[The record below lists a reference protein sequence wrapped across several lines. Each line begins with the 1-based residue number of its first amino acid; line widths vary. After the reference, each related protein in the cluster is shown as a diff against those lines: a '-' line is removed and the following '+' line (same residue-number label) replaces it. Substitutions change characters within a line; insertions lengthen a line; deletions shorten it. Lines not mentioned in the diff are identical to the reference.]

1 MEPNISQE
9 RDQLHRIVEML
20 SAPEVHNLNEIA
32 HAVLDPA
39 SRNLTNI
46 PFEDEEI
53 SVEEQEAVAQAD
65 EWSKHNDLIPH
76 EVVLAELGV
85 SVNEWEQM
93 GRTPLPA
100 HLAGTGVEKN
110 QVD

>member
-1 MEPNISQE
+1 
-9 RDQLHRIVEML
+9 ML

-32 HAVLDPA
+32 YAMLDPA

-53 SVEEQEAVAQAD
+53 SAAEQEAVAQDD
-65 EWSKHNDLIPH
+65 EWSKHNGPIPN

-93 GRTPLPA
+93 GRIPLPP
-100 HLAGTGVEKN
+100 HLAGTVVEKN
-110 QVD
+110 HVD